1 MLRSTGV
8 TRNVDDLGRI
18 VIPKEIRRTMGIE
31 NRDPVEFLLED
42 NYIAIRKFTP
52 NKACVVTGK
61 VSDDNF
67 QVGDIWLS
75 EEGADLLMKKMENRA
90 EKK

>member
-42 NYIAIRKFTP
+42 NFIAIRKYSP
-52 NKACVVTGK
+52 DKECAITGK
-61 VSDDNF
+61 VSEDNF
-67 QVGDIWLS
+67 RVGNIWLS
-75 EEGADLLMKKMENRA
+75 DEGAEILKQQMESRSEN
-90 EKK
+90 K